1 MHKRTLGRKRAT
13 VMVVLFTVALLA
25 AGVLIFTG
33 CESEQQRKE
42 KEFKAQW
49 TKTMEDFQTRVT
61 KDDQKAQT
69 LVDKNDLPGVIS
81 LVKARISSVDE
92 TLGKLLAL
100 YPPPELRKLQGLT
113 AYYLIAVED
122 RLQAQN
128 NYYEALLAGSPT
140 TDAQTLMNE
149 AVSRSTIIAR
159 ELSIELQKQ
168 GITLRAP
175 STPQKTPSSTPSS
188 TPSTS
193 PSK

>member
-113 AYYLIAVED
+113 AYY

-149 AVSRSTIIAR
+149 AVTRSTIIAR